1 MRKNLLAKAHITKLK
16 ELTASEVTELT
27 SSTVDVTALA
37 ILMRQGSREITIVV
51 RRGRSDLTSMLIHI
65 DRNDRQ
71 NVPNWQRRTLN
82 LPNFTKKDGIATSC

>member
-1 MRKNLLAKAHITKLK
+1 MLANAHITKLK

-82 LPNFTKKDGIATSC
+82 LPNFTKKHGIATSC